1 MNKPTYNPT
10 ARERILS
17 RLHASGTRQT
27 AVPDAPLPQEPRL
40 ERDEKIERLTALM
53 TAVRTEI
60 HVVEA
65 DAWPKKLVELARE
78 RGWKRL
84 LYGPKSPIGPE
95 IQAAWS
101 ADAKGLPERVPYLQ
115 AVKTFK
121 KDLFETI
128 DVAVTSARGA
138 VADTGAVVLWPTP
151 DEPRL
156 MSLVP
161 PVHVAVLDADT
172 IYDSMTAMMT
182 AENWAAGMPTNALL
196 ISGPSKT
203 ADIEFTLVF
212 GVHGPKELII
222 IIRK

>member
-1 MNKPTYNPT
+1 MNSASVVQS
-10 ARERILS
+10 AREHIFK
-17 RLHASGTRQT
+17 RLYASGTEQT
-27 AVPDAPLPQEPRL
+27 EIPEAPLPQEPVL
-40 ERDEKIERLTALM
+40 DRDAKIERLTALM

-60 HVVEA
+60 HLVEA
-65 DAWPKKLVELARE
+65 DAWPKKLEELARE

-84 LYGPKSPIGPE
+84 LYGPGSPMGPE
-95 IQAAWS
+95 IESAWP
-101 ADAKGLPERVPYLQ
+101 ADAKGLPKRVPYIQ
-115 AVKTFK
+115 AVETLK
-121 KDLFETI
+121 KDLFETV
-128 DVAVTSARGA
+128 DVAVTSTRGA
-138 VADTGAVVLWPTP
+138 MADIGAVVLWPTP

-161 PVHVAVLDADT
+161 PVHVAVLDADA
-172 IYDSMTAMMT
+172 IHDSVTAMMR

-212 GVHGPKELII
+212 GVHGPKELIV